1 MRDRIEH
8 AEFVEMAESRKF
20 ITAPKKRHIRIQKVF
35 LRPLNLHNIII
46 MQRRVAHLEILSVPR
61 FRFHSI
67 SQNEN
72 ENKFLNFQSIPKTFI
87 ELKYLPLD

>member
-1 MRDRIEH
+1 M
-8 AEFVEMAESRKF
+8 
-20 ITAPKKRHIRIQKVF
+20 F
-35 LRPLNLHNIII
+35 LRPLNSHNIII

-72 ENKFLNFQSIPKTFI
+72 ENKFLNFQSIPKIFI
-87 ELKYLPLD
+87 ELKYLPLG